1 MKRLAAGFAFG
12 LVIGALGLSAQPAVI
27 QGKPWKRHVIDNA
40 SRGSD
45 GARFMDIDGDGLL
58 DCVTGWEEGG
68 QVRVCLNPRK
78 AKVRE
83 RWPSVMVGKVGSPE
97 DAVFVDLDGDG
108 AIDVVSACEGK
119 TNAVYVHWAPQDK
132 NRILDSSAWTTEA
145 FPAVK
150 DMCQWMF
157 CEPMQID
164 GAHGTDL
171 VIGGKNKNGQIGW
184 LQAPAD
190 PRDLSAWKYH
200 PLLPAG
206 WVMSLVA
213 VDMNG
218 DKRLDILVSDRRG
231 KASGC
236 LWLENPGPGPEQAKP
251 WKVHRIGPAGD
262 EVMFLEH
269 ADLDKDGRPDVLV
282 PTFNRKLH
290 FFRQLPPAQPGGPP
304 AWEERRIAFPSAA
317 GSGKAVRVAD
327 IDLDG
332 KLDVVLAT
340 ADAKK
345 AHGIVWMSYR
355 NSPLDEI
362 WDVHDLSG
370 MEGIKFDLIQLI
382 DLDGDGDLD
391 VINTEEATG
400 GKGLG
405 VVWYEN
411 PTR

>member
-1 MKRLAAGFAFG
+1 
-12 LVIGALGLSAQPAVI
+12 
-27 QGKPWKRHVIDNA
+27 
-40 SRGSD
+40 
-45 GARFMDIDGDGLL
+45 
-58 DCVTGWEEGG
+58 
-68 QVRVCLNPRK
+68 
-78 AKVRE
+78 
-83 RWPSVMVGKVGSPE
+83 MVGKVGSPE

-108 AIDVVSACEGK
+108 TSDVVSACEGK
-119 TNAVYVHWAPQDK
+119 TNAVYVHWAPKDK
-132 NRILDSSAWTTEA
+132 KRILDPLAWKTEA

-164 GAHGTDL
+164 GTHGTDL
-171 VIGGKNKNGQIGW
+171 IIGGKNKNGQIGW

-190 PRDLSAWKYH
+190 PRNLSAWKYH

-213 VDMNG
+213 VDMDG
-218 DKRLDILVSDRRG
+218 DKHLDILVSDRRG
-231 KASGC
+231 KDSGC
-236 LWLENPGPGPEQAKP
+236 LWLENPGPGPEQTKP
-251 WKVHRIGPAGD
+251 WKVQGD
-262 EVMFLEH
+262 EVMFLEY

-290 FFRQLPPAQPGGPP
+290 FFRQLPPAKPGGPS
-304 AWEERRIAFPSAA
+304 AWEQRRIAFPAAA

-327 IDLDG
+327 IDLDD
-332 KLDVVLAT
+332 KLDLVLAT

-345 AHGIVWMSYR
+345 AHGIIWMSYR
-355 NSPLDEI
+355 KSPLDEV
-362 WDVHDLSG
+362 WDVHDVSG

-391 VINTEEATG
+391 VVNTEEATG

-411 PTR
+411 PMR